1 MATVPMKSTLAM
13 LAAYK
18 GALLPG
24 KGHIYSILCRCGP
37 CGMRTKFLAHKQPKR
52 ANMAPQYV
60 TFLNTTSTSTATT
73 CSFSTIPSGMIT
85 VGIAPQL
92 HPQGCNCA
100 YCLNSGYPS
109 YSAPQQSSAQQQQQ
123 ANGLQQ
129 AAYRQS
135 ALQQQAAYNNQ
146 QQAQWG
152 NIERPHDHLMLRH
165 KQVAVRP
172 KMGINP
178 VNFDTVL
185 EPPPIRTVEGYILEE
200 NTTYVAPDGSL
211 LTIDKR
217 GGLQVDD
224 SEAKVVYKANRVREF
239 NPFIN
244 ASDQLE
250 KFIGA
255 VGKIKGVDQSNLL
268 KLPVEAFINW
278 LIRQAAEKDGD
289 STENLPTVEAALSLP
304 APA

>member
-1 MATVPMKSTLAM
+1 MAIPTYFTTTNSTNAV
-13 LAAYK
+13 
-18 GALLPG
+18 
-24 KGHIYSILCRCGP
+24 SF
-37 CGMRTKFLAHKQPKR
+37 TKIGF
-52 ANMAPQYV
+52 
-60 TFLNTTSTSTATT
+60 
-73 CSFSTIPSGMIT
+73 I
-85 VGIAPQL
+85 
-92 HPQGCNCA
+92 
-100 YCLNSGYPS
+100 NSGTIVGF
-109 YSAPQQSSAQQQQQ
+109 AAQ
-123 ANGLQQ
+123 
-129 AAYRQS
+129 
-135 ALQQQAAYNNQ
+135 NQ
-146 QQAQWG
+146 QQLQNAYNQAAAQQHAYNQAVQQYGWATEELPG
-152 NIERPHDHLMLRH
+152 DTLRLRR
-165 KQVAVRP
+165 KQMAVRP
-172 KMGINP
+172 KMSINP

-185 EPPPIRTVEGYILEE
+185 EPPSIRTVEGYILEE
-200 NTTYVAPDGSL
+200 NATYVAPDGSL